1 MRLQVHILLKT
12 NQKNIIFANT
22 EDELNSFGAKKKEEC
37 PLSTL
42 KRTNSI
48 FNTVR
53 CPFTSEVVTLQQW
66 IELVCCIKVKR
77 KNKNI

>member
-12 NQKNIIFANT
+12 NRKNIIFANT

-37 PLSTL
+37 PLSSL

-53 CPFTSEVVTLQQW
+53 
-66 IELVCCIKVKR
+66 
-77 KNKNI
+77 